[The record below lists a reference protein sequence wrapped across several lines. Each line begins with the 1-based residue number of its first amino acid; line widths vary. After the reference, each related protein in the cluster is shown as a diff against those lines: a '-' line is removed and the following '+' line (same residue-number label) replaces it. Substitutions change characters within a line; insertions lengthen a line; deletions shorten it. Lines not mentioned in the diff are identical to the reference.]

1 MKLSDVKERIDAY
14 FESVT
19 PKEVVR
25 RLEVLGFEFSPFF
38 ADNEQVHVE
47 HEADDNVPD
56 FFELA
61 GKQDIFIDASLFE
74 DTRSFTVEV
83 TGEEVQPGTPSYAMA
98 A

>member
-25 RLEVLGFEFSPFF
+25 RLEVLGFEFSPYF
-38 ADNEQVHVE
+38 ADNEQVHIV
-47 HEADDNVPD
+47 HKADDNLPD
-56 FFELA
+56 FFDLT
-61 GKQDIFIDASLFE
+61 GKNEVLIDTSLFE
-74 DTRSFTVEV
+74 STDSFTVEV
-83 TGEEVQPGTPSYAMA
+83 TGEEIQPGTPSYAMA